1 MVLRRQVIRAAVILL
16 GAFAFR
22 AAPASAEFTADSN
35 AIHAG
40 PCTRTAAGRQV
51 TLEIDPKP
59 VKHMKELNFRVTVE
73 PCEGLPTNLL
83 VDLSMPGMVMGRN
96 QVRISKR
103 SGCTWE
109 GRGLIVRCMSG
120 RTLWKA
126 TLLSPELGNPAFTFD
141 VRD

>member
-1 MVLRRQVIRAAVILL
+1 MVLRRQVIRAAVIML
-16 GAFAFR
+16 GALAFGT
-22 AAPASAEFTADSN
+22 APAAAEPAADSN

-40 PCTRTAAGRQV
+40 PCTRSAAGREV

-59 VKHMKELNFRVTVE
+59 VKHMKELTFRVTVE
-73 PCEGLPTNLL
+73 PCEGLAPNLL
-83 VDLSMPGMVMGRN
+83 LDLSMPGMVMGRN
-96 QVRISKR
+96 QVRMSKR

-109 GRGLIVRCMSG
+109 GKGLIVRCMSG

-126 TLLSPELGNPAFTFD
+126 TLLSPELGNPAFTFN